1 MKLMTV
7 RTNNYISIT
16 LKCICLLALPI
27 LIFGCDK
34 AGPLTIQ
41 DDMAL
46 VREMKA
52 WFEATD
58 YLSSGHSNLEQGL
71 EAIYQDDGYTVSLYR
86 ELGTLLN
93 NPGTSRAAYDGILIT
108 CQEWFE
114 LIDHE
119 RSGYSS
125 LEKAIKDI
133 YQDGGETLDLYK
145 RLKKRNSGRS
155 SL

>member
-1 MKLMTV
+1 MTLIKA
-7 RTNNYISIT
+7 RSNNYT
-16 LKCICLLALPI
+16 NPALKYFCFFILSI
-27 LIFGCDK
+27 LISACDK

-46 VREMKA
+46 VREMKV

-58 YLSSGHSNLEQGL
+58 YLSSGYSSLEQGL

-86 ELGTLLN
+86 ELKMLLN
-93 NPGTSRAAYDGILIT
+93 NPGTSRSAYDGILIT

-114 LIDHE
+114 LIDYK

-125 LEKAIKDI
+125 LERAIKDI

-145 RLKKRNSGRS
+145 RLARRNAGRDV
-155 SL
+155 